1 MSKGGELMPR
11 RYKEARLMN
20 KIKLTE
26 MAERLGVSQPTLS
39 SWESGRK
46 AAPLEALIK
55 MADIYGVTTD
65 YLLGRDDQLTPNP
78 ELQITLQ
85 TLMALDGKPVWS
97 TKYGWALV
105 NATESYLAFS
115 DGRTLP
121 FTDAGE
127 FYIAPPLFAEPTCF
141 GAPPLSRLE
150 MSHHTD
156 IWVEPIS
163 PDSVLRK
170 ELRGWYRIKQRFVE
184 NEFGNRFYLDT
195 YGSKWLAFE
204 NNI

>member
-1 MSKGGELMPR
+1 MSKGGEQMPR

-65 YLLGRDDQLTPNP
+65 YLLGRDDLLTPNP
-78 ELQITLQ
+78 ELQISIP

-97 TKYGWALV
+97 SKYGWALV
-105 NATESYLAFS
+105 NAAESHLAFS
-115 DGRTLP
+115 DGRTLL

-127 FYIAPPLFAEPTCF
+127 LYIAPPLFAEPTCS

-170 ELRGWYRIKQRFVE
+170 ELRGWYRVKQRYVE

>member
-1 MSKGGELMPR
+1 MSKGGGKMPR

-20 KIKLTE
+20 KIKLTD

-65 YLLGRDDQLTPNP
+65 YLLGRDDLLTPNP
-78 ELQITLQ
+78 ELQISLQ
-85 TLMALDGKPVWS
+85 ALMALDGKPVWAA
-97 TKYGWALV
+97 KYGWALV
-105 NATESYLAFS
+105 NSTKLQLVFS
-115 DGRTLP
+115 DGHTLP
-121 FTDAGE
+121 FSDAGE
-127 FYIAPPLFAEPTCF
+127 YYIAPPIFTEPTCS
-141 GAPPLSRLE
+141 GIPPLSRLE
-150 MSHHTD
+150 LNYHTD

-163 PDSVLRK
+163 PDSVLRN
-170 ELRGWYRIKQRFVE
+170 ELRGWYRVKQRFVE

-195 YGSKWLAFE
+195 YGAKWLAFAKSE
-204 NNI
+204 

>member
-1 MSKGGELMPR
+1 MPR

-65 YLLGRDDQLTPNP
+65 YLLGRDDQLTPDP
-78 ELQITLQ
+78 DLQISHE
-85 TLMALDGKPVWS
+85 TLMALDGKPVWAS
-97 TKYGWALV
+97 RYGWALV
-105 NATESYLAFS
+105 NAAEAQLTFS
-115 DGRTLP
+115 DGHTLP
-121 FTDAGE
+121 FADAGE
-127 FYIAPPLFAEPTCF
+127 FYITPPLFAEPTIS
-141 GAPPLSRLE
+141 GAPPLSRLRL
-150 MSHHTD
+150 SSYTD

-163 PDSVLRK
+163 PDSVLRN
-170 ELRGWYRIKQRFVE
+170 ELRGWYRVKQYFVE

-195 YGSKWLAFE
+195 YGAKWLAFE
-204 NNI
+204 DNI